1 MTRYKKKSFIKSMIF
16 RYIDDE
22 ITAMGSQL
30 AYSLLLSFF
39 PFLILLMTLV
49 GYSNIN
55 SNDVLFALNDVLP
68 NDVLKLVKGIV
79 VEVVNTRRADL
90 LSFGTITTI
99 WTASNGFNAVIRGLN
114 RAYDEK
120 EKRPFWKV
128 QLTVVLCTIG
138 LMLMIIIA
146 FSLLVFGELGA
157 RYLSV
162 KLVCSP
168 FIRFLLN
175 FGRYIVGFTVMI
187 LIFTLLYRYTPSKRL
202 KFIEVVPGALFATLG
217 WIVTSIG
224 FAYYVNNFGSYSK
237 IYGSLGA
244 VIALMSWL
252 FISSVIILIGG
263 EVNATLAYRELHLE
277 KHIGD
282 KY

>member
-1 MTRYKKKSFIKSMIF
+1 MIF

-68 NDVLKLVKGIV
+68 NDVLKLVRSIV
-79 VEVVNTRRADL
+79 VEVVDTRRADL

-99 WTASNGFNAVIRGLN
+99 WTASSGFNAVIRGLN

-157 RYLSV
+157 RYLSI
-162 KLVCSP
+162 KFVCSP

-175 FGRYIVGFTVMI
+175 FGRYIVGFAVMI

-202 KFIEVVPGALFATLG
+202 KLIEVVPGALFATLG
-217 WIVTSIG
+217 WIITSIG

-263 EVNATLAYRELHLE
+263 EINATLAYRELHLE
-277 KHIGD
+277 KHVRD